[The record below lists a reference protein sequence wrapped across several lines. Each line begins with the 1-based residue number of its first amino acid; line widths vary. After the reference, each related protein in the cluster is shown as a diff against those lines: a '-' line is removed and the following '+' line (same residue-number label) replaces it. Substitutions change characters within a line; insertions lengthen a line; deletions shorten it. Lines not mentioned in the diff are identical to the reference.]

1 MAESETTSDDAGAI
15 GYADALTEL
24 ETILDELEADD
35 VDVDLLATRVAR
47 AADLVELCRT
57 RIGSARTEVERIV
70 ARLDDVE
77 DDGAFDRDDD

>member
-1 MAESETTSDDAGAI
+1 MAHSETTTDDAGPI
-15 GYADALTEL
+15 GYADALAEL

-35 VDVDLLATRVAR
+35 VDVDLLAVRVAR

-70 ARLDDVE
+70 ARLDDLE
-77 DDGAFDRDDD
+77 GEEIPNSDDD